1 MVSTSSAATRSFHN
15 GATGG
20 GPGDGVVTAGSGACR
35 SAGVT
40 GGVSTRRMEP
50 LGKGGARLPFADV
63 TQRQREPGSPN
74 SPARRPTISLSM
86 NDDCDGFERI
96 DGLVYVIIYYIP
108 SHQPIRIH
116 RHRRFNHKRTVP
128 YRALQSCSLG
138 SSLRCRRTLQT
149 RRPNPNRHVG
159 VGLQLRRTSP
169 LSSASRASRPRCSCP
184 RPRLEIRARLPIRI
198 SIRTHRR
205 ACVC

>member
-1 MVSTSSAATRSFHN
+1 MT
-15 GATGG
+15 
-20 GPGDGVVTAGSGACR
+20 
-35 SAGVT
+35 
-40 GGVSTRRMEP
+40 P
-50 LGKGGARLPFADV
+50 LGKGGSQEPFADNS
-63 TQRQREPGSPN
+63 QWQREPGSPN
-74 SPARRPTISLSM
+74 SPARRSTISLSM

-159 VGLQLRRTSP
+159 VGLRRTSP
-169 LSSASRASRPRCSCP
+169 LSSASRGSRPRCSCP
-184 RPRLEIRARLPIRI
+184 RPRLEIRARLPTCVSMRI
-198 SIRTHRR
+198 NHH
-205 ACVC
+205 VCC